1 MLAPFSELFRIDPL
15 TGCNNY
21 LGFLE
26 TLVRNSLPD
35 TSTGVR
41 PRGYG
46 RKEEI
51 NASVFSA
58 ILFADMIDIDILN
71 KTKGHAYAD
80 SALRWMGILLQ
91 EESGS
96 EVYRLGGDEF
106 AVLLKL
112 ETRDAHLELVDRIL
126 KRMELQARQFGFPDA
141 AADTVL
147 VFFDQ
152 TPTSLDLILL
162 LMDEAMQII
171 KSSRDCHFMS
181 FEAADFQIQ
190 AQVPARWKSS
200 HDPEISLSVRWLSYN
215 GIQQVLA
222 MGKILDETKQE
233 AYTDSISGLPNMKA
247 AQINM
252 EKTVQNSMTFHIPF
266 SIMMIDGDNI
276 RAYNRI
282 NYAAGDEMIR
292 DLSAVLKDSVRPS
305 DFVARWRTGD
315 EFMIILPGTPATGA
329 SILGDRIRLAV
340 REASRDWRFPVTVSI
355 GIASYPTH
363 AENIDTLVDKAEE
376 ANKRAKE
383 QGKDQVVVADETS
396 K

>member
-1 MLAPFSELFRIDPL
+1 
-15 TGCNNY
+15 
-21 LGFLE
+21 
-26 TLVRNSLPD
+26 
-35 TSTGVR
+35 
-41 PRGYG
+41 
-46 RKEEI
+46 
-51 NASVFSA
+51 
-58 ILFADMIDIDILN
+58 
-71 KTKGHAYAD
+71 
-80 SALRWMGILLQ
+80 
-91 EESGS
+91 
-96 EVYRLGGDEF
+96 
-106 AVLLKL
+106 
-112 ETRDAHLELVDRIL
+112 
-126 KRMELQARQFGFPDA
+126 
-141 AADTVL
+141 
-147 VFFDQ
+147 
-152 TPTSLDLILL
+152 
-162 LMDEAMQII
+162 
-171 KSSRDCHFMS
+171 
-181 FEAADFQIQ
+181 
-190 AQVPARWKSS
+190 
-200 HDPEISLSVRWLSYN
+200 
-215 GIQQVLA
+215 

-252 EKTVQNSMTFHIPF
+252 EKTAQNSMAFHTPF

-292 DLSAVLKDSVRPS
+292 DLSAVLKDGVRPS

-329 SILGDRIRLAV
+329 GILGDRIRLAV

-363 AENIDTLVDKAEE
+363 AENIDALVDKAED